1 VKVTHVSTHI
11 VSTPADNPL
20 VVGLPDRGDTREF
33 VTLVAAIPNG
43 LTVEYMP
50 WTHRLFQ
57 EIPPIVD
64 GQLQVPSKPGLGLEF
79 DRAAVRQYQVA

>member
-1 VKVTHVSTHI
+1 MH
-11 VSTPADNPL
+11 
-20 VVGLPDRGDTREF
+20 
-33 VTLVAAIPNG
+33 LVAAIPNG

-57 EIPPIVD
+57 ESPPIVE